1 MKDEIYYW
9 YRWYDVSLITAIAKI
24 GDLALGLAIKISGI
38 YIIVGVADF
47 IWQKRKFHN
56 DMMMTKQEV
65 KDEYKQLE
73 GDPQIKG
80 KIKRKQ
86 QEMAQQRMMQEVPSA
101 DVVVRNPTHYA
112 VALKYDRKTAYRAP
126 VVVAKGTDALALRI
140 VAVAEEHN
148 VYITENRPLARGLY
162 EAVDIGQ
169 EIPREFYTAVAEVL
183 AMVYEEQHRR
193 L

>member
-1 MKDEIYYW
+1 M
-9 YRWYDVSLITAIAKI
+9 S
-24 GDLALGLAIKISGI
+24 
-38 YIIVGVADF
+38 
-47 IWQKRKFHN
+47 
-56 DMMMTKQEV
+56 KQEV

-126 VVVAKGTDALALRI
+126 VVVAR
-140 VAVAEEHN
+140 VRMHW
-148 VYITENRPLARGLY
+148 R
-162 EAVDIGQ
+162 
-169 EIPREFYTAVAEVL
+169 
-183 AMVYEEQHRR
+183 
-193 L
+193 

>member
-1 MKDEIYYW
+1 
-9 YRWYDVSLITAIAKI
+9 
-24 GDLALGLAIKISGI
+24 
-38 YIIVGVADF
+38 
-47 IWQKRKFHN
+47 
-56 DMMMTKQEV
+56 
-65 KDEYKQLE
+65 
-73 GDPQIKG
+73 
-80 KIKRKQ
+80 
-86 QEMAQQRMMQEVPSA
+86 MMQEVPSA

-169 EIPREFYTAVAEVL
+169 EIPESFTLRWQRCWRWYMRNNIRRCHRENDRQTAELFAAVS
-183 AMVYEEQHRR
+183 RSKFR
-193 L
+193 LCGCEPQAIPPLRL

>member
-1 MKDEIYYW
+1 
-9 YRWYDVSLITAIAKI
+9 
-24 GDLALGLAIKISGI
+24 
-38 YIIVGVADF
+38 
-47 IWQKRKFHN
+47 
-56 DMMMTKQEV
+56 
-65 KDEYKQLE
+65 
-73 GDPQIKG
+73 
-80 KIKRKQ
+80 
-86 QEMAQQRMMQEVPSA
+86 MMQEVPSA

-183 AMVYEEQHRR
+183 AMVYEEQHKTLPPRER
-193 L
+193 